1 MIYIVIYV
9 YVKEIFIILMDVV
22 EFRMFV
28 IFRFSNEEE
37 VCEYSIYELMSLYI
51 YIFFRIVF
59 II

>member
-1 MIYIVIYV
+1 
-9 YVKEIFIILMDVV
+9 MDVV